1 MNKRA
6 FLAGLALAVAAGIG
20 TLFWLGHREHDVAP
34 VSSIVRPDESIQ
46 LVERG
51 RYLARLGNCMGCHT
65 EPGGAPYA
73 GGRALPTPF
82 GTFYGPNLTPDPEHG
97 LGRWSAEDFWRALH
111 HGKAPDGR
119 LLYPAFPY
127 PSYRYVSREDADALY
142 AYLRSL
148 PAVAKPDRDHD
159 LAFPYDQRWLVAVW
173 RAFYFRP
180 TEREAAVA
188 GQSEEWLRG
197 RYLVEGLAHCAECH
211 TPRNRLGAM
220 VPEAGL
226 AGSLI
231 GGQSWY
237 APPLTG
243 DRKTGLGEWTRQD
256 IVDLLKTGIS
266 RHSHAAGPM
275 AEAVHQGFQYA
286 SDADLDAMAAYLKS
300 LPAAGTDTAALSAAA
315 PASLMEL
322 GGKLYEQHCAQC
334 HGADGKGQPPAWPP
348 LAGNLSVVA
357 VAPDNAIHMVL
368 SGGFAPS
375 TAGNPQ
381 PHGMPPFAQALG
393 DQDVAAVVTYIR
405 QSWGN
410 QASAVSLPDVRRVRE
425 AVR

>member
-6 FLAGLALAVAAGIG
+6 FMLGLAAVAIAGVG
-20 TLFWLGHREHDVAP
+20 AVFWMGHRDYDTGAP
-34 VSSIVRPDESIQ
+34 AASMQADNPAQRI
-46 LVERG
+46 ERG

-65 EPGGAPYA
+65 EPGGTPYA
-73 GGRALPTPF
+73 GGRALATPF

-97 LGRWSAEDFWRALH
+97 LGRWSADDFWRALH
-111 HGKAPDGR
+111 QGKAPDGS

-127 PSYRYVSREDADALY
+127 PSYRNVSREDADALF

-148 PAVAKPDRDHD
+148 PAVARANRRHE
-159 LAFPYDQRWLVAVW
+159 LGFPYDQRWLVAVW

-180 TEREAAVA
+180 GSPEAPTQ

-220 VPEAGL
+220 ALNAGL

-243 DRKTGLGEWTRQD
+243 DRTTGLGEWTRQD

-266 RHSHAAGPM
+266 RRSHAAGPM
-275 AEAVHQGFQYA
+275 AEAVYQGFQYA
-286 SDADLDAMAAYLKS
+286 DDADLNAMAAYLKS
-300 LPAAGTDTAALSAAA
+300 LPAVGTDTAAVAAAAA
-315 PASLMEL
+315 PTVMQI

-334 HGADGKGQPPAWPP
+334 HGADGRGRVPAWPP
-348 LAGNLSVVA
+348 LVGNLSVVA
-357 VAPDNAIHMVL
+357 ASPDNAIHMVL

-381 PHGMPPFAQALG
+381 PHGMPPFAQSMG
-393 DQDVAAVVTYIR
+393 DQDVAAVVSYIR

-410 QASAVSLPDVRRVRE
+410 QASSVSLPEVRRVRE
-425 AVR
+425 AAR

>member
-1 MNKRA
+1 MNKRG
-6 FLAGLALAVAAGIG
+6 FMLGVLAVAVAAVGAV
-20 TLFWLGHREHDVAP
+20 FWMGHREYDAP
-34 VSSIVRPDESIQ
+34 ARTAAAEEGGQQ

-51 RYLARLGNCMGCHT
+51 RYLARLGNCVGCHT
-65 EPGGAPYA
+65 APGGEAFA
-73 GGRALPTPF
+73 GGRALATPF

-97 LGRWSAEDFWRALH
+97 LGKWSAADFWRALH
-111 HGKAPDGR
+111 QGKAPDGS

-127 PSYRYVSREDADALY
+127 PSYRHVSRTDADALF

-148 PAVAKPDRDHD
+148 PPAAQANRPHE
-159 LAFPYDQRWLVAVW
+159 LGFPYDQRWLVAVW

-180 TEREAAVA
+180 TSDEPAPAEPSEA
-188 GQSEEWLRG
+188 WLRG
-197 RYLVEGLAHCAECH
+197 RYLVQGLAHCAECH

-220 VPEAGL
+220 ALDAGL

-243 DRKTGLGEWTRQD
+243 DRVTGLGDWTRQD
-256 IVDLLKTGIS
+256 IVDLLKTGIAP
-266 RHSHAAGPM
+266 RSHAAGPM

-286 SDADLDAMAAYLKS
+286 NDADLDAMAVYLKS
-300 LPAAGTDTAALSAAA
+300 LPAVGTDTASVSGAASPALMSA
-315 PASLMEL
+315 

-334 HGADGKGQPPAWPP
+334 HGADGQGRSPAWPP
-348 LAGNLSVVA
+348 LAGNISVVA
-357 VAPDNAIHMVL
+357 ASSDNAVHMVL
-368 SGGFAPS
+368 SGGFAPA

-381 PHGMPPFAQALG
+381 PHGMPPFGQLLG
-393 DQDVAAVVTYIR
+393 DQDVAAVVSFIR

-410 QASAVSLPDVRRVRE
+410 QASAVSLPEVRRVRE